1 MLITPLL
8 VFAKVGLLTIGGG
21 LAMIPLLQ
29 EEIVSR
35 GWITIDEFTQ
45 MISIAEMTP
54 GPIIVNLAT
63 FVGYRLGG
71 IPSAV
76 ACTLGVILPSF
87 VVVTLISS
95 VLFRHKDHPFIS
107 GLFAVVRPAVV
118 GLIAG
123 AGLTLARQIL
133 LTNTKTGS
141 AAPGAEALG
150 LHGVDSAAVVIFVC
164 SMTLLA
170 RTRLHPAKVLAAG
183 AVLGML
189 SLGIAGR

>member
-1 MLITPLL
+1 MLIEPLL

-71 IPSAV
+71 IPSAI
-76 ACTLGVILPSF
+76 ACTLGVMLPSF
-87 VVVTLISS
+87 VIVTLISS
-95 VLFRHKDHPFIS
+95 VLFRHRDSRFMS

-118 GLIAG
+118 GLITG
-123 AGLTLARQIL
+123 AGLSLARQIL
-133 LTNTKTGS
+133 LHNAEGS
-141 AAPGAEALG
+141 AAALQVGTLG
-150 LHGVDSAAVVIFVC
+150 LHDVDWAAVVIFVC

-170 RTRLHPAKVLAAG
+170 KAKLHPAKVLATG
-183 AVLGML
+183 AVLGIL
-189 SLGIAGR
+189 SLGIAGL

>member
-1 MLITPLL
+1 MLIKPLL

-54 GPIIVNLAT
+54 GPIFVNLAT

-71 IPSAV
+71 IPSAI

-87 VVVTLISS
+87 VIVTLISS
-95 VLFRHKDHPFIS
+95 VLFRHRDNPFIS
-107 GLFAVVRPAVV
+107 GVFAVVRPAVV

-123 AGLTLARQIL
+123 AGISLARQIL
-133 LTNTKTGS
+133 LHDVDGNS
-141 AAPGAEALG
+141 ATLRAGTLG
-150 LHGVDSAAVVIFVC
+150 VHDVDWVAVIIFAC
-164 SMTLLA
+164 SVTLLSK
-170 RTRLHPAKVLAAG
+170 TKLHPAKVLAAG
-183 AVLGML
+183 AVLGIL
-189 SLGIAGR
+189 SLGIAGL

>member
-1 MLITPLL
+1 MLIEPLL

-71 IPSAV
+71 IPSAI
-76 ACTLGVILPSF
+76 ACTLGVMLPSF
-87 VVVTLISS
+87 VIVTLISS
-95 VLFRHKDHPFIS
+95 VLFRHRDSRFMS

-118 GLIAG
+118 GLI
-123 AGLTLARQIL
+123 
-133 LTNTKTGS
+133 TGGPRS
-141 AAPGAEALG
+141 RGRFCCTMPRAAPPHSKSEPLA
-150 LHGVDSAAVVIFVC
+150 
-164 SMTLLA
+164 SMTS
-170 RTRLHPAKVLAAG
+170 T
-183 AVLGML
+183 
-189 SLGIAGR
+189 GRPWSYSCAQ

>member
-1 MLITPLL
+1 MLIPPLL

-71 IPSAV
+71 IPSSI

-87 VVVTLISS
+87 VIVTLISS
-95 VLFRHKDHPFIS
+95 VLFKHKDHPFMS
-107 GLFAVVRPAVV
+107 GLLAVVRPAVV

-123 AGLTLARQIL
+123 AGLSLARQIL
-133 LTNTKTGS
+133 LANADGNS
-141 AAPGAEALG
+141 ATLEAKALG
-150 LHGVDSAAVVIFVC
+150 LHGVDLVAVVIFVC

-189 SLGIAGR
+189 SLGIAGL